1 MSFLI
6 PTVYNI
12 CMAKLYGSNGI
23 LAQTRVVVK
32 AETDNGKMAEKSFKI
47 SLRCLKMVKMT

>member
-47 SLRCLKMVKMT
+47 S